1 MAILPPST
9 LELVARSNELKKA
22 IRKYK
27 AAEIR
32 DLRKIETPSLTVR
45 ENNACV
51 RAHANWDVKNLLPD

>member
-1 MAILPPST
+1 MSILPPST
-9 LELVARSNELKKA
+9 IKLVARSNELKAA

-27 AAEIR
+27 ADEIR
-32 DLRKIETPSLTVR
+32 DLRKIETSSLTIR

>member
-51 RAHANWDVKNLLPD
+51 RAQANWDVKNLLPD